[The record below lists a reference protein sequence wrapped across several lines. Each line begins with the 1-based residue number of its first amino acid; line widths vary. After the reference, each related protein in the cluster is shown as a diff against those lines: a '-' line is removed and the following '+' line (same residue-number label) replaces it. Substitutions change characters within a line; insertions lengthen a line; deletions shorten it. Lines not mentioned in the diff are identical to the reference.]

1 MNASY
6 TILPVPALMQ
16 IKESA
21 FGRWTGNRF
30 CGITPGGGAV
40 GDKRLGEEFQFE
52 LRRVIALAAVKP
64 GRFHLIK
71 PGFDFLMAQ
80 KARTHDSTDDG

>member
-30 CGITPGGGAV
+30 CGITPGSQSEIASPG
-40 GDKRLGEEFQFE
+40 
-52 LRRVIALAAVKP
+52 LRNRCGKSNLWACRQYK
-64 GRFHLIK
+64 
-71 PGFDFLMAQ
+71 
-80 KARTHDSTDDG
+80 